1 MSLDNYASLVDPRE
15 HVRSSL
21 RLVTEKSNAMCKI
34 LPITFKG
41 LTRAW
46 YNNLKPGSIAGFID
60 LCAKLVTCFSISI
73 PAKQSSMKFF
83 RVT

>member
-1 MSLDNYASLVDPRE
+1 MSLNNYASLADPRE

-21 RLVTEKSNAMCKI
+21 KLVIEKSNAMCKI
-34 LPITFKG
+34 LPITFRG

-60 LCAKLVTCFSISI
+60 LFAKLVARFSTSI
-73 PAKQSSMKFF
+73 PTKQSSMKFF